1 MFPIVW
7 DDRGQIWK
15 IGSVSIRAGKG
26 WFLFFRL
33 VSDFCSGLRSFSAN
47 KKSNLHRWRE
57 GGGGG
62 GKKIQNRVILKIVGE
77 NGKKT
82 TTTDVISKKN
92 NFARAAHFFL

>member
-57 GGGGG
+57 GGEG